1 MEQKSDVKM
10 ATVPSVEE
18 KSMTENEPE
27 NQETKESNKYTAN
40 LVAEI
45 IERGA
50 LFIIMNNEI
59 QTRVG
64 DKEFTSGAEYFWT
77 GLLIVLII
85 LVFGF
90 VVLTLMCI

>member
-1 MEQKSDVKM
+1 MK
-10 ATVPSVEE
+10 
-18 KSMTENEPE
+18 
-27 NQETKESNKYTAN
+27 
-40 LVAEI
+40 
-45 IERGA
+45 
-50 LFIIMNNEI
+50 NEI
-59 QTRVG
+59 QTSVG